1 MKEFNLYDILGVL
14 APGAVVTVGVMTIFP
29 DTIPV
34 LAKDNLSAGDLG
46 FVVLISYVI
55 GNLVAGLGN
64 FLENGYWKLRG
75 GWPNNRAHQSDGK
88 ILAAREIAA
97 LQEKLR
103 NQRMI
108 GPTKILT
115 GLNSKDWRGISRRV
129 YVGLSAKG
137 ASRCID
143 IFNAQY
149 GILNRPEI
157 PTGLMIWSFV
167 ALGLGKTVT
176 SFISQVILARYSQ
189 GAIANLRRSLA
200 QKILAV
206 PLRQLEDVMAVA
218 ESLLMIPNFTVNIAT
233 LCGGAVYL
241 CWHSWKIALGM
252 FLFILFGA
260 IGYRLL
266 IANGFARLRL
276 AREEADKLFGHFR
289 ALTEGVKELKLHRN
303 RRGRFLSDCIQTAT
317 EHFARHNVAAES
329 RFILAQG
336 WSQLLFFALLGLI
349 LFLLPSLQNVSPR
362 ALTGYVVIAL
372 WLIGPL
378 TGVLSV
384 LSALGHANVALE
396 KIERLGFSLA
406 THNSEN
412 FSLTKPETETLFERL
427 ELIGVTHSYHHEKDD
442 SHFILG
448 QANLIFRP
456 GELVFIVGGN
466 GSGKSTLAKIITGL
480 YPPEA
485 GEIRLDGKDITNAN
499 RDDYRQLFSVVF
511 SDFYIF
517 ETLLG
522 LNATNLDN
530 QAQHYLAELHL
541 DHKVK
546 VRGGRLSTVDLSQ
559 GQRKR
564 LALLTA
570 YLEDRTFYLFDEWA
584 SDQDP
589 QFKDI
594 FYRQILPDL
603 KARGKVAVVIT
614 HDDRYFSVA
623 DRVIK
628 LDYGKLVQDKRTTI
642 RPLEPVLKNETNGV
656 FSTAPQNT

>member
-1 MKEFNLYDILGVL
+1 MNLLRFL
-14 APGAVVTVGVMTIFP
+14 FR
-29 DTIPV
+29 
-34 LAKDNLSAGDLG
+34 SAR
-46 FVVLISYVI
+46 
-55 GNLVAGLGN
+55 GLT
-64 FLENGYWKLRG
+64 L
-75 GWPNNRAHQSDGK
+75 
-88 ILAAREIAA
+88 
-97 LQEKLR
+97 
-103 NQRMI
+103 
-108 GPTKILT
+108 LT
-115 GLNSKDWRGISRRV
+115 GLAALLSGACNA
-129 YVGLSAKG
+129 GLIALV
-137 ASRCID
+137 
-143 IFNAQY
+143 NA
-149 GILNRPEI
+149 ILNRPEI
-157 PTGLMIWSFV
+157 PAGIMIWSFV

-176 SFISQVILARYSQ
+176 SFLSQVILAKYSQ
-189 GAIANLRRSLA
+189 AAIAHLRRSLA

-206 PLRQLEDVMAVA
+206 PLRHLEELGAARLMVALTEDVKAVA

-266 IANGFARLRL
+266 IANGFARLRF
-276 AREEADKLFGHFR
+276 AREEADKLFAHFR

-303 RRGRFLSDCIQTAT
+303 RRGKFLSDCIQTAT
-317 EHFARHNVAAES
+317 ENFSRHNVAAVI

-349 LFLLPSLQNVSPR
+349 LFLLPSLQNVGPQE
-362 ALTGYVVIAL
+362 LTGYVVIAL

-378 TGVLSV
+378 TGVLGV
-384 LSALGHANVALE
+384 LSAFGRANVALE
-396 KIERLGFSLA
+396 KIEKLGFSLA
-406 THNSEN
+406 AHNTEE
-412 FSLTKPETETLFERL
+412 FSVVKPENEILFEQL
-427 ELIGVTHSYHHEKDD
+427 ELVGVTHSYNHEKDD

-448 QANLIFRP
+448 PVNLTFRP

-480 YPPEA
+480 YPPES
-485 GEIRLDGKDITNAN
+485 GEIHLDGKKITNGD
-499 RDDYRQLFSVVF
+499 RDDYRQLFSAVF

-522 LNATNLDN
+522 LNTTNLDG
-530 QAQHYLAELHL
+530 QARNYLAELHL

-546 VRGGRLSTVDLSQ
+546 VRNGKLSTIDLSQ

-570 YLEDRTFYLFDEWA
+570 YLEDRPFYLFDEWA

-589 QFKDI
+589 QFKEI

-603 KARGKVAVVIT
+603 KARGKAVVVIT
-614 HDDRYFSVA
+614 HDDRYFSAA

-628 LDYGKLVQDKRTTI
+628 LDYGKLVQDRRTSI
-642 RPLEPVLKNETNGV
+642 RPIEPALKSENNGV
-656 FSTAPQNT
+656 FSTASQNA